1 MFLGETSSGKSCL
14 INLLLGVDL
23 LPYSIL
29 STTSTI
35 CEIKYGQH
43 PKLVAHYK
51 NGGDD
56 YRPPLLPKTV
66 TLSKPNDCGKSYQDQ
81 IAPYVHLKE
90 KRQEE
95 SSYEKVETF
104 WPHEFLKVI
113 IAKGK

>member
-1 MFLGETSSGKSCL
+1 M

-35 CEIKYGQH
+35 CEIKYGLH

-51 NGGDD
+51 NDGDNS
-56 YRPPLLPKTV
+56 RPPLLPKTV
-66 TLSKPNDCGKSYQDQ
+66 ILSEPNDCGKSYRDQ

-90 KRQEE
+90 KREE
-95 SSYEKVETF
+95 GTSYEKVEIF
-104 WPHEFLKVI
+104 WPHELLRVR
-113 IAKGK
+113 

>member
-1 MFLGETSSGKSCL
+1 MACDIVFLGETSSGKSCM

-35 CEIKYGQH
+35 CEIKYGLH

-51 NGGDD
+51 NDGDNS
-56 YRPPLLPKTV
+56 RPPLLPKTV
-66 TLSKPNDCGKSYQDQ
+66 KLSEPNDCGKSYRDQ

-90 KRQEE
+90 KRDEGT
-95 SSYEKVETF
+95 SYEKVEIF
-104 WPHEFLKVI
+104 WPHELLKVR
-113 IAKGK
+113 